1 MVKTSDD
8 NIDPPYNQETM
19 NEPTHAAQESHLS
32 KPPNSDST
40 NVTRA
45 LGDRRR
51 LLERLR
57 RPKEAFD
64 RFSLADKPVH
74 QKQLDGRDEAALRL
88 SLLPAPLNIKQHT
101 EPISESQHSRPPI
114 AQIYGGAPSK
124 IQEHFGAVD
133 VEVGFSFLEPQT
145 PSMIRTDTSIRL
157 PPRTWRSSIH
167 RISLT
172 PSEMPYPIHM
182 IRDYDP
188 IDHSKAEDMLGLRRH
203 SQAPPV
209 PPKNPARYS
218 RFSDSSSI
226 GLPTYQESASGVV
239 VEPMNGR
246 IAKLHAL
253 TAILIVFNTWGL
265 CNAFGLFQA
274 YYARYYLHGT
284 GPSAI
289 SWIGSIQLALV
300 FGLGVPVGRLV
311 DKGYFRVVFHGGT
324 ALLILGIFSTAACTG
339 LWQLLLVQ
347 GIVTGFGMVSTK
359 SNALAWLYL
368 PSKRASL
375 DLRNIV

>member
-1 MVKTSDD
+1 MFEMPGD
-8 NIDPPYNQETM
+8 NLEPSHNQETM
-19 NEPTHAAQESHLS
+19 GHQTRAAQECHLS
-32 KPPNSDST
+32 NPSSSDST
-40 NVTRA
+40 SVTRA

-57 RPKEAFD
+57 RPKEVFD
-64 RFSLADKPVH
+64 RFNLADTPSH
-74 QKQLDGRDEAALRL
+74 QKQLDGRDESAIRW

-101 EPISESQHSRPPI
+101 APTSESQRRAPPM
-114 AQIYGGAPSK
+114 ARIYGGAPSK
-124 IQEHFGAVD
+124 IQEHFGAD
-133 VEVGFSFLEPQT
+133 DIEVGFSFFKPQT
-145 PSMIRTDTSIRL
+145 PSIIQNDTSIRL

-188 IDHSKAEDMLGLRRH
+188 IDHSKAEEMLGLRRH

-218 RFSDSSSI
+218 GSSDSSSV
-226 GLPTYQESASGVV
+226 GLPTYQESTFGNP

-246 IAKLHAL
+246 IARLHAL
-253 TAILIVFNTWGL
+253 TAMLIVFNTWGL

-274 YYARYYLHGT
+274 YYERYYLSGT

-324 ALLILGIFSTAACTG
+324 GLLILGIFCSAACTK

-347 GIVTGFGMVSTK
+347 GIVTGLGMVS
-359 SNALAWLYL
+359 
-368 PSKRASL
+368 
-375 DLRNIV
+375 IEI